1 MLQYTEWLQ
10 NDVSWHLSSVF
21 KNFFV
26 SRHVDSQFVIP
37 IFFTIHRSKH
47 MDFNFPETKGT
58 GLSAVLSNLSKE
70 ALTIID
76 MLCVYDPENR

>member
-1 MLQYTEWLQ
+1 MGSERLQVTSFQCLQ
-10 NDVSWHLSSVF
+10 EL
-21 KNFFV
+21 FV
-26 SRHVDSQFVIP
+26 SRNVDSQFVTP
-37 IFFTIHRSKH
+37 IFFIIHRSKH

>member
-1 MLQYTEWLQ
+1 MASERRQVTSFQCLQEL
-10 NDVSWHLSSVF
+10 
-21 KNFFV
+21 V
-26 SRHVDSQFVIP
+26 SRNVDSQFVIP
-37 IFFTIHRSKH
+37 IFFIILRSKH